1 MEDTLKLLKHL
12 ADLGVDVS
20 LKDDNL
26 KLRGLKG
33 SLTEELGRAVRERK
47 SDIVEYLKLSELQL
61 TASQKVRV
69 AKQSGTE
76 SKFPLGF
83 PQQRLW
89 FLEQLHGSGP
99 AYTIPGVIDI
109 GSSFDIPYAESA
121 FRTIIAR
128 HRILRTVYKQAE
140 GSHDA
145 IQEVLDT
152 FDFRL
157 TKYDLSRVDAVDQHR
172 KVTEYIARFSEDKFD
187 ISRDLVIRGSYVSLS
202 DTTGILLYNI
212 HHIAVDGWS
221 MHLLEKEF
229 LYIYDRLKSG
239 EPIELEPPQIEYTD
253 FAVYQRQWM
262 DSADKQV
269 QLKYWQEKLAGMP
282 VVHNFPLDF
291 NRPQKQSYQGESKAF
306 DLSPELTEQISA
318 LLKRCNVTLFM
329 FLHAAFSLLLAR
341 YSDNRDIIIG
351 VPVANRQQR
360 ELEDVIGFFAN
371 TLVLRT
377 DCDTDISFLSY
388 LQQVKQT
395 NLDAQANQDLPFEY
409 LVEQLNPVRSAAHT
423 PLFQIMMTLNN
434 NEVAGGEYNFPEY
447 SSRHL
452 LPKVSKFDLTLHGFE
467 TVGNLSLVFEYNTS
481 LFTRETVDRLSEHFI
496 ALLNNICRETELPMH
511 RLGTFTEAER
521 ALLAPNIN
529 NKPDFTGG
537 FVHTLLEDRAQLT
550 PQSIA
555 ISFGEFRLTY
565 AEFNER
571 ANKAADLF
579 MRLGVSPGDYVGLCM
594 ERSIELMISLTAI
607 LKCRA
612 AYVPL
617 DVSLP
622 IKRLQFILGNSTI
635 RLLVTQQKQTEMQQ
649 HAKAE
654 GTQVV
659 CMDALETQVNLTQRS
674 TKNPIFNDDSPDTG
688 QLFVMYTSGST
699 GEPKGVVQT
708 HRMMNNLVH
717 AQALQFNVTAPLT
730 TLQFAPVTFDASI
743 HELATCWLTGGELV
757 MLSEQQK
764 MDLPSLHKILASQ
777 QIERIFIPPA
787 VLNVVAESLQLDTG
801 SLPFLREIFA
811 SGEALV
817 LSESLAQFLTSHS
830 DCRLFNYYGPTETHV
845 VTGSQ
850 VVDYR
855 AGAAPS
861 IGRPLINVSCRVL
874 DSNLREMPFGAI
886 GELYVSGP
894 CLADGYLNSPKL
906 TEERFVKKPALMS
919 ELMYKTGDLVCWL
932 PDGQLEFIGRADHQI
947 KLRSFRI
954 ESREIEYYLCMHPK
968 VKKALVRAM
977 GEGESKRLFAYI
989 TVPQCDALDKDI
1001 EAQIRQVLAANLPY
1015 YMMPDKVIMIEQ
1027 FPLNHNGKIDL
1038 DQLPNPFDGT
1048 LENDGRHKTVSENR
1062 LSELWSRLLKCD
1074 AKGINPQS
1082 SFFSLG
1088 GHSLLAARMVS
1099 HVRAE
1104 FNKDL
1109 TLSDVF
1115 ENPTLQRIT
1124 ALIEARETKRVLPP
1138 VEKLTHTADWHPL
1151 SYAQARIWFIY
1162 SMDPSSTEYNLSS
1175 ALRVSGIFR
1184 CDFAQAVLTDIIR
1197 KHAPLRSI
1205 YKKAIDGNGLQQ
1217 FREDFEFLLRQQDVS
1232 QLPFDQKKAAIGEL
1246 LQAEEGSPFDL
1257 YNDLPFRVL
1266 FLRTAEH
1273 EGILCYTAHH
1283 IVVDGWSLNILANEF
1298 VERYEALLASTSIPQ
1313 EQLAITYADYVAWQ
1327 RQWLNDSQLDKQ
1339 LAHWLKYLDN
1349 IPTVHKLPLDHV
1361 RSHTHKKR
1369 GNYHQQILQH
1379 DIFRCLENVC
1389 QAQNVTLFMCLQAA
1403 FAAHLSRW
1411 SDELDIV
1418 MGAPIAGRTDQAL
1431 ESMIGL
1437 FLNTIVFRT
1446 KFEDNPNFLEL
1457 LARTRVDHILASEN
1471 GDMPFELLVERI
1483 NPQRSTLHSPVFQI
1497 MINMNNTESS
1507 IMPFSGL
1514 DFTQM
1519 EEMHQVDNKYDITLY
1534 IQEITSGQ
1542 GKTLNFN
1549 WVYDAGIFDE
1559 QTMVTMSGEFI
1570 HLLDRLLC
1578 MPHIAVLEH
1587 EWLNAASLPSIGNL
1601 TNSDKLDLVHRF
1613 ESFACS
1619 APQQIALEDG
1629 VNTLSYKELN
1639 ICVNQTARYLAKV
1652 YSVSAGHR
1660 IAVAMER
1667 TVGRVVVIL
1676 ALFKLGAVYVP
1687 LSKEFPL
1694 DRLLMMVSDAEVK
1707 LTLTDKAS
1715 LFWLRIETLPVSVL
1729 VVDGNQTIQ
1738 RVRQEDDTN
1747 IPLPTLEANSPS
1759 HIIFTSGSTGRPK
1772 GVLGNRGAL
1781 NGRIGWMLDR
1791 FKYSTD
1797 EVACHITS
1805 MAFIRGLWELM
1816 VPLCAGVKL
1825 SLCSRDLI
1833 LDSGLMCETLYAS
1846 GITRIVTSPSY
1857 LHTLVDA
1864 LHKQGHMLE
1873 RLKYWFVSG
1882 EALPLDYIRQAM
1894 KVCPNAQFFNLYGST
1909 EVMSDVLYSQVDET
1923 DDRAYAP
1930 LGKPI
1935 SGTCVAVLGRN
1946 NLAVPPGVVGEIVV
1960 TGESISLGYIGP
1972 LAATLNESKFALL
1985 GDSRSYRTGDY
1996 GLVSSNGNIL
2006 YVGRKD
2012 DELKVRGYRV
2022 NLNEVEHYIRRCD
2035 TIHSVA
2041 VCPSSADP
2049 LNCKLV
2055 AYLVLGQDSSVEEKE
2070 VKLTVQQ
2077 IRLEIARYLPDYML
2091 PADYLIVK
2099 QLPLKA
2105 NGKVDKH
2112 ALSTSAALRVDNTY
2126 VAAATELEKA
2136 VVRVWEEVLGL
2147 KLVSV
2152 DANFFTIGG
2161 HSLAAMR
2168 IVDRLERDLELK
2180 ISPILLFDNPTVAQF
2195 CQFLE
2200 VTS

>member
-1 MEDTLKLLKHL
+1 MKDTLKLLKQL

-26 KLRGLKG
+26 KLRGVKG
-33 SLTEELGRAVRERK
+33 SLTDELGRAVREHK
-47 SDIVEYLKLSELQL
+47 SDIVEYLKLTELQL

-69 AKQSGTE
+69 AKQTGTE
-76 SKFPLGF
+76 RTFPLGF

-157 TKYDLSRVDAVDQHR
+157 AKYDLSRVDAADQHR
-172 KVTEYIARFSEDKFD
+172 KVTEYIARFSKDKFD
-187 ISRDLVIRGSYVSLS
+187 ISRDLVIRASYVSLS

-221 MHLLEKEF
+221 IHLLEKEF
-229 LYIYDRLKSG
+229 LYIYDRLISG

-253 FAVYQRQWM
+253 FAVYQRQWL
-262 DSADKQV
+262 DSADKQA
-269 QLKYWQEKLAGMP
+269 QLEYWQKKLARMP
-282 VVHNFPLDF
+282 VAHNFPLDF

-306 DLSPELTEQISA
+306 TLPPELTEQIRA
-318 LLKRCNVTLFM
+318 LLKTCNVTLFM
-329 FLHAAFSLLLAR
+329 FLHAAFSLLLSR
-341 YSDNRDIIIG
+341 YSDSRDIIIG
-351 VPVANRQQR
+351 APVANRLQR

-395 NLDAQANQDLPFEY
+395 NLDAQAHQDLPFEY
-409 LVEQLNPVRSAAHT
+409 LVEQLNPARSAAHT

-434 NEVAGGEYNFPEY
+434 NEVVGSEYNFPEY
-447 SSRHL
+447 SSRYL

-467 TVGNLSLVFEYNTS
+467 TVENLSLVFEYNTS

-496 ALLNNICRETELPMH
+496 ALLNNICQQPELPMY
-511 RLGTFTEAER
+511 RLGIFTEAER
-521 ALLAPNIN
+521 ALLAPDMN
-529 NKPDFTGG
+529 NSPDSTGG
-537 FVHTLLEDRAQLT
+537 YVHTLLEERAKLT

-555 ISFGEFRLTY
+555 ISFGEFWLTY

-571 ANKAADLF
+571 ANQAADLL

-622 IKRLQFILGNSTI
+622 TKRLQFIVKNSAI
-635 RLLVTQQKQTEMQQ
+635 CLLVTQQKQTEMQQ
-649 HAKAE
+649 YAKAE
-654 GTQVV
+654 GTRFV
-659 CMDALETQVNLTQRS
+659 CLDAPETHVELAQCNT
-674 TKNPIFNDDSPDTG
+674 TNPLFDDNSPDTG

-717 AQALQFNVTAPLT
+717 AQARQFNVTVPLT

-743 HELATCWLTGGELV
+743 HELATCWLTGGKLV
-757 MLSEQQK
+757 MISEQQK
-764 MDLPSLHKILASQ
+764 KDLPSLHKLLASQ
-777 QIERIFIPPA
+777 QIERIFIPPS

-801 SLPFLREIFA
+801 SLPSLQEIFA

-817 LSESLAQFLTSHS
+817 LSEPLAQFLTSHS
-830 DCRLFNYYGPTETHV
+830 VCRLFNYYGPTETHV
-845 VTGSQ
+845 VTGGQ

-855 AGAAPS
+855 AGTAPS
-861 IGRPLINVSCRVL
+861 IGRPLINVCCRVL
-874 DSNLREMPFGAI
+874 DSHLGEVPFGAI

-894 CLADGYLNSPKL
+894 CLADGYLNRPKL
-906 TEERFVKKPALMS
+906 TDERFVKNPAQPD
-919 ELMYKTGDLVCWL
+919 ELMYKTGDLVRWL
-932 PDGQLEFIGRADHQI
+932 PDGQLEFIGREDHQI
-947 KLRSFRI
+947 KLRGFRI
-954 ESREIEYYLCMHPK
+954 ECREIEHHLCMHPK
-968 VKKALVRAM
+968 VSKAVVRAM

-989 TVPQCDALDKDI
+989 TVPQCDVSDKDT
-1001 EAQIRQVLAANLPY
+1001 EAQIRQVLVNNLPY

-1027 FPLNHNGKIDL
+1027 FPLSHNGKIDL
-1038 DQLPNPFDGT
+1038 DQLPNPFDGA
-1048 LENDGRHKTVSENR
+1048 LENDGGHKTAFENR
-1062 LSELWSRLLKCD
+1062 LSELWGRLLKCD
-1074 AKGINPQS
+1074 AETIIPQS
-1082 SFFSLG
+1082 NFFSLG

-1109 TLSDVF
+1109 TLSEVF
-1115 ENPTLQRIT
+1115 ENPTLQRIA
-1124 ALIEARETKRVLPP
+1124 ALIESRETKRILPP
-1138 VEKLTHTADWHPL
+1138 VEKLAHTPDWHPL

-1162 SMDPSSTEYNLSS
+1162 SMYPNSTEYNLSG

-1184 CDFAQAVLTDIIR
+1184 CDFAQVVLTDIIR

-1217 FREDFEFLLRQQDVS
+1217 FREEFEFTLRQQDVS
-1232 QLPFDQKKAAIGEL
+1232 QLPFDQQNAAVREL
-1246 LQAEEGSPFDL
+1246 LQAEEGYQFDL

-1266 FLRTAEH
+1266 FLRTAEN

-1298 VERYEALLASTSIPQ
+1298 VERYEALLARTSIPQ
-1313 EQLAITYADYVAWQ
+1313 EQLAISYADYVAWQ
-1327 RQWLNDSQLDKQ
+1327 RQWLNDSQLEKQ
-1339 LAHWLKYLDN
+1339 LAHWHNYLDN
-1349 IPTVHKLPLDHV
+1349 IPTVHKLPLDHA
-1361 RSHTHKKR
+1361 RSHAHRKQ
-1369 GNYHQQILQH
+1369 GNYHQQTLQH
-1379 DIFRCLENVC
+1379 DIFRHLENVC
-1389 QAQNVTLFMCLQAA
+1389 QAQNVTLFMCLQTV
-1403 FAAHLSRW
+1403 FAVHLSRW

-1418 MGAPIAGRTDQAL
+1418 MGVPIAGRTDQAL

-1446 KFEDNPNFLEL
+1446 KLDDNPNFLEL
-1457 LARTRVDHILASEN
+1457 LARTRADHILASEN
-1471 GDMPFELLVERI
+1471 GDVPFELLVERI

-1514 DFTQM
+1514 DFSQM
-1519 EEMHQVDNKYDITLY
+1519 EEMYQVDNKYDITLY
-1534 IQEITSGQ
+1534 IQEVDSEQ

-1549 WVYDAGIFDE
+1549 WVYDAGIFDA

-1570 HLLDRLLC
+1570 YLLDRLLC
-1578 MPHIAVLEH
+1578 LPHIAVLEH
-1587 EWLNAASLPSIGNL
+1587 YWLNAGVLPSVGYL
-1601 TNSDKLDLVHRF
+1601 TNSEEWDLVHRF
-1613 ESFACS
+1613 ESVACS
-1619 APQQIALEDG
+1619 TPQQIALEDG
-1629 VNTLSYKELN
+1629 VNTLSYQELN
-1639 ICVNQTARYLAKV
+1639 MWVNQTARYLTNV

-1660 IAVAMER
+1660 IAVGMER

-1694 DRLLMMVSDAEVK
+1694 DRSLMMISDAEVK

-1715 LFWLRIETLPVSVL
+1715 LSWLRIEVVPVPVL

-1738 RVRQEDDTN
+1738 GVRQEDDTN
-1747 IPLPTLEANSPS
+1747 IPLPMLEANSPS

-1791 FKYSTD
+1791 FTYATD

-1805 MAFIRGLWELM
+1805 MVFIRGLWELM
-1816 VPLCAGVKL
+1816 VPLCGGVKL

-1833 LDSGLMCETLYAS
+1833 LDSGLMCETLQDS

-1857 LHTLVDA
+1857 MHTLCDD
-1864 LHKQGHMLE
+1864 LHKQGQTLE

-1882 EALPLDYIRQAM
+1882 EALPLDYIRQAK
-1894 KVCPNAQFFNLYGST
+1894 KVCPNTQFFNLYGST
-1909 EVMSDVLYSQVDET
+1909 EVMSDVLYYQVDET
-1923 DDRAYAP
+1923 DDGAYAP

-1935 SGTCVAVLGRN
+1935 LGTRVAVLGRN

-1960 TGESISLGYIGP
+1960 TGECVSLGYLGP
-1972 LAATLNESKFALL
+1972 LAATLNESKFTLL
-1985 GDSRSYRTGDY
+1985 DDSRSYRTGDY

-2022 NLNEVEHYIRRCD
+2022 NPSEVEHYIRRCD
-2035 TIHSVA
+2035 AIHSVA
-2041 VCPSSADP
+2041 VCPSDADP
-2049 LNCKLV
+2049 STCQLV
-2055 AYLVLGQDSSVEEKE
+2055 AYLVLVQDYPVEGDE
-2070 VKLTVQQ
+2070 VKHTVQQ

-2091 PADYLIVK
+2091 PADYLIVE

-2112 ALSTSAALRVDNTY
+2112 ALSTSAAMRVDNTY
-2126 VAAATELEKA
+2126 VEAVTELEKA
-2136 VVRVWEEVLGL
+2136 VVRVWKEVLGL
-2147 KLVSV
+2147 ELVSV
-2152 DANFFTIGG
+2152 DANFFAIGG

-2168 IVDRLERDLELK
+2168 IIDRLDRDLGLK
-2180 ISPILLFDNPTVAQF
+2180 ISPIQLFDNPTVAQF

-2200 VTS
+2200 VAS